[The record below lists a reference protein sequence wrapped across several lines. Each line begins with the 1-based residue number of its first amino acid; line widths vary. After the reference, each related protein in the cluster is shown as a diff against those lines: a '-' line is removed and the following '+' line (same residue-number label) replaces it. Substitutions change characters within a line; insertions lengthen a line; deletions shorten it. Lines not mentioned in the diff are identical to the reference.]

1 MGKVY
6 ITTRNLERTP
16 SLAGILQHFSN
27 ANVHTNH
34 SGSLVNA
41 ASDSVGLGWGLGICI
56 SNKFSDDADIPG
68 PRTYIEYQWFRTISS
83 NLLLFPFFS
92 VVLKRL
98 SLFNLL

>member
-56 SNKFSDDADIPG
+56 SNKFSDDTDVAA
-68 PRTYIEYQWFRTISS
+68 PRT
-83 NLLLFPFFS
+83 
-92 VVLKRL
+92 VL
-98 SLFNLL
+98 